1 MAIPIFEDFLYPFL
15 SFVGQKDMPTKE
27 MRQAMIDHFHL
38 SDEDCDL
45 MTRSGTTNQLS
56 DRIGWARQYLRRA
69 MLIEIPSRG
78 VYRISERGKQ
88 YLATHSDLRKKDLM
102 AYPEFAAYANG
113 TSSASLPMNTRS
125 NIQEETETE
134 ITPTEQLESAYMT
147 INKDL
152 ASELLQKIQE
162 QSPRF
167 FENLVMDVLAKMGYG
182 TSSVVTRYV
191 RDGGIDGV
199 IFEDKLGLGKIN
211 VQAKRYAAGN
221 NIGLEEI
228 QRFAG
233 ALGRHTTKGI
243 FITTSDYTR
252 DARDFIKVSDKS
264 LVLINGE
271 DLAKYMIEYNV
282 GVSVKKTYEVKR
294 IDIDYFEE

>member
-1 MAIPIFEDFLYPFL
+1 MAIPIFEEFLYPFL
-15 SFVGQKDMPTKE
+15 SFVGQKDMSTRE
-27 MRQAMIDHFHL
+27 MRQAIVDYFHL
-38 SDEDCDL
+38 SEEDCDQ
-45 MTRSGTTNQLS
+45 MTRGGSTDQLS

-69 MLIEIPSRG
+69 LMIEIPSRG
-78 VYRISERGKQ
+78 IYRISDRGKQ
-88 YLATHSDLRKKDLM
+88 YLATHSDLRKRDLM
-102 AYPEFAAYANG
+102 AYPEFAAYVNG
-113 TSSASLPMNTRS
+113 TSSSSFTNNSSCTIP
-125 NIQEETETE
+125 QVTETA

-147 INKDL
+147 INQDL
-152 ASELLQKIQE
+152 ASDLLQKIQD

-199 IFEDKLGLGKIN
+199 IFEDKLGLGRIN

-221 NIGLEEI
+221 NIGVEEI

-271 DLAKYMIEYNV
+271 ELAKYMIEYNV
-282 GVSVKKTYEVKR
+282 GVSVKKTYSIKR
-294 IDIDYFEE
+294 IDIDYFED